1 MKEKNFISAVVY
13 VNNCEKN
20 IENFL
25 NQIIKILEQKF
36 LKFEIICVNDAS
48 TDNSVA
54 IIKKMANKTH
64 GNITII
70 NMSYYQGRELSMN
83 AGVDLSIGDFVYEF
97 DSTMIDYDLKAIF
110 KIYED
115 SLEGYDIVN
124 AAPKKSKYLS
134 SKLFYFIFNK
144 FANTQYNI
152 NTETF
157 RILSRRAINRI
168 NSINKSIP
176 YRKAIYA
183 NCGLKVKTI
192 TYKANITN
200 KELMNKNQ
208 RKDRE
213 KTATDALLLFT
224 DIGFRISI
232 FLSFLM
238 MAITLIVSI
247 YTIIVFIGSN
257 PIAGWTTTMLFLS
270 FGFFGIFGLFAIIL
284 KYLSLII
291 NIIFKN
297 KKYLIESIDKI
308 N

>member
-25 NQIIKILEQKF
+25 NHLIKILEQKF

-48 TDNSVA
+48 TDNSVN
-54 IIKKMANKTH
+54 IIKKMANKIN
-64 GNITII
+64 GNITVI

-97 DSTMIDYDLKAIF
+97 DSTTIDYDLKTIF

-124 AAPKKSKYLS
+124 AAPEKSKY
-134 SKLFYFIFNK
+134 K
-144 FANTQYNI
+144 FANNQYDI

-192 TYKANITN
+192 YYKTNIKD
-200 KELMNKNQ
+200 KESMSKNQ
-208 RKDRE
+208 KKDRE
-213 KTATDALLLFT
+213 KTATNALLLFT

-238 MAITLIVSI
+238 MAITLIVGI

-270 FGFFGIFGLFAIIL
+270 FGFFGIFGLFAFIL